1 MLVNNDLSLYMG
13 EGHARTSFHND
24 VQNIIYDCAQ
34 TVGLPM
40 QKTPVEVFIGAIPL
54 AARERYKATMRAY
67 RHSRNAGQARGGVVP
82 DLLEPLTQQMHDIKT
97 TGLKREHYFAGLPS
111 VDLKAATVP
120 ASYRARAAVADLQ
133 YNGVPAGQL
142 GPVGALGEVNRT
154 TASLL
159 SRLADVGSDNP
170 ERFGCCH
177 GKRQAQG
184 VIASYIG
191 RRFGRIV
198 LRGIVR
204 VRHTA
209 LEKAVGPAYGASS
222 FRVEGLLARA
232 MRVPETRGTSLT
244 LALPFRPRPK
254 SLLKGGA

>member
-1 MLVNNDLSLYMG
+1 ML
-13 EGHARTSFHND
+13 AR
-24 VQNIIYDCAQ
+24 
-34 TVGLPM
+34 L
-40 QKTPVEVFIGAIPL
+40 E
-54 AARERYKATMRAY
+54 
-67 RHSRNAGQARGGVVP
+67 GVVP
-82 DLLEPLTQQMHDIKT
+82 DLLEPLTQQMYDIKT
-97 TGLKREHYFAGLPS
+97 TGVIQEHYFAGLPS

-120 ASYRARAAVADLQ
+120 GSYRARAAVADFQ

-142 GPVGALGEVNRT
+142 GPVGAQLASMPEVLCISVGALGEVNRT
-154 TASLL
+154 TSSLL

-209 LEKAVGPAYGASS
+209 LEKAVGPAYGASFAS
-222 FRVEGLLARA
+222 SRGPSGAGHVGAGDPGNEFDFGVA
-232 MRVPETRGTSLT
+232 VPAS
-244 LALPFRPRPK
+244 A
-254 SLLKGGA
+254 